1 MLDIKPLE
9 YQRPSQSVAQEN
21 STIFTAQ
28 TMIEKILVAVA
39 GRGLCEEMFNM
50 LMDIPSLQKA
60 SVTVL
65 HVVPPQV
72 TSEGMAAKLEEGGK
86 ILAQAVQSLKID
98 PSKVNPRLKQGDP
111 KTTVCQVAEEEQS
124 DLVIMGSRG
133 LGRLQSILENSVSQ
147 YVFQLTSRPML
158 LVKDDIYVKKIKR
171 VMVAV
176 DKSEAAKQ
184 SLQLALSLVKEV
196 SGGEIILVHVTKDL
210 TGKASEDLTASAEKD
225 PVLAPAVALAKQMG
239 VSYRCV
245 SATGKPGEEI
255 CRIADDLNADLLV
268 LGSPDRR
275 PNVAKNFVD
284 IDRLLGNSLSDYV
297 RVYANCPVLLA
308 RTVG

>member
-1 MLDIKPLE
+1 
-9 YQRPSQSVAQEN
+9 
-21 STIFTAQ
+21 
-28 TMIEKILVAVA
+28 MIEKILVAVA

-50 LMDIPSLQKA
+50 LMDIPSLQQS

-72 TSEGMAAKLEEGGK
+72 TSEGMADKLEEGGK

-124 DLVIMGSRG
+124 DLIIMGSRG
-133 LGRLQSILENSVSQ
+133 FGRLQSILENSVSQ

-171 VMVAV
+171 VMVAI
-176 DKSEAAKQ
+176 DKSESAKQ
-184 SLQLALSLVKEV
+184 SLDLALSLVKDIN
-196 SGGEIILVHVTKDL
+196 GGQLILVHVTKDL
-210 TGKASEDLTASAEKD
+210 TGKSTEDVTANAEKD

-245 SATGKPGEEI
+245 SATGKPGEAI
-255 CRIADDLNADLLV
+255 CRFTDELNADLLV
-268 LGSPDRR
+268 IGSPDRR
-275 PNVAKNFVD
+275 PSVAKSFVD
-284 IDRLLGNSLSDYV
+284 LDRLLGNSLSDYV

-308 RTVG
+308 RTTG

>member
-1 MLDIKPLE
+1 
-9 YQRPSQSVAQEN
+9 
-21 STIFTAQ
+21 
-28 TMIEKILVAVA
+28 MIEKILVAVA

-50 LMDIPSLQKA
+50 LMDIPSLQKT

-72 TSEGMAAKLEEGGK
+72 TSDGMADKLEEGGK
-86 ILAQAVQSLKID
+86 ILAQAIQSLKID
-98 PSKVNPRLKQGDP
+98 PSRVNPRLKQGDP

-133 LGRLQSILENSVSQ
+133 FGRLQSILENSVSQ

-171 VMVAV
+171 VMVAI
-176 DKSEAAKQ
+176 DKSESSKQ
-184 SLQLALSLVKEV
+184 SLDLALSLVKEV
-196 SGGEIILVHVTKDL
+196 DGGQIILVHVTKDL
-210 TGKASEDLTASAEKD
+210 TGKSTEDLTANAEKD

-239 VSYRCV
+239 VSYRCA
-245 SATGKPGEEI
+245 SATGKPGETI
-255 CRIADDLNADLLV
+255 CRLTDEMNADLLV
-268 LGSPDRR
+268 IGSPDRR
-275 PNVAKNFVD
+275 PNVAKSFID
-284 IDRLLGNSLSDYV
+284 LDRLLGNSLSDYV

-308 RTVG
+308 RTIG

>member
-1 MLDIKPLE
+1 
-9 YQRPSQSVAQEN
+9 
-21 STIFTAQ
+21 
-28 TMIEKILVAVA
+28 MIEKILVAVA

-50 LMDIPSLQKA
+50 LMDIPSLQKS

-72 TSEGMAAKLEEGGK
+72 TSEGMATKLEEGGK

-171 VMVAV
+171 VMVAL
-176 DKSEAAKQ
+176 DKSESAKQ
-184 SLQLALSLVKEV
+184 SLELALSFVKEV
-196 SGGEIILVHVTKDL
+196 SGGQIILVHVTKDL
-210 TGKASEDLTASAEKD
+210 TGKSSEDLTANAEKD

-245 SATGKPGEEI
+245 SATGKPGEAI
-255 CRIADDLNADLLV
+255 CKIADDVNADLLV
-268 LGSPDRR
+268 IGSPDRR

-284 IDRLLGNSLSDYV
+284 LDRLLGNSLSDYV

-308 RTVG
+308 RTVA

>member
-1 MLDIKPLE
+1 
-9 YQRPSQSVAQEN
+9 
-21 STIFTAQ
+21 
-28 TMIEKILVAVA
+28 
-39 GRGLCEEMFNM
+39 
-50 LMDIPSLQKA
+50 
-60 SVTVL
+60 
-65 HVVPPQV
+65 
-72 TSEGMAAKLEEGGK
+72 MAAKLEEGGK

-111 KTTVCQVAEEEQS
+111 KTTVCQVAEEEKA

-171 VMVAV
+171 VMVAL
-176 DKSEAAKQ
+176 DKSDSAKQ
-184 SLQLALSLVKEV
+184 SLELALSFAKEV
-196 SGGEIILVHVTKDL
+196 SGGQIILVHVTKDL
-210 TGKASEDLTASAEKD
+210 TGKASEDLTANAEKD

-245 SATGKPGEEI
+245 SATGKPGEAI
-255 CRIADDLNADLLV
+255 CKIADDVNADLLV
-268 LGSPDRR
+268 IGSPDRR

-284 IDRLLGNSLSDYV
+284 LDRLLGNSLSDYV

-308 RTVG
+308 RTVA

>member
-1 MLDIKPLE
+1 
-9 YQRPSQSVAQEN
+9 
-21 STIFTAQ
+21 
-28 TMIEKILVAVA
+28 MIEKILVAVA

-50 LMDIPSLQKA
+50 LMDIPSLQKT

-72 TSEGMAAKLEEGGK
+72 TSDGMADKLEEGGK
-86 ILAQAVQSLKID
+86 ILAQAIQSLKID
-98 PSKVNPRLKQGDP
+98 PSRVNPQLKQGDP

-133 LGRLQSILENSVSQ
+133 FGRLQSILENSVSQ

-171 VMVAV
+171 VMVAI
-176 DKSEAAKQ
+176 DKSESSKQ
-184 SLQLALSLVKEV
+184 SLDLALSLVKEV
-196 SGGEIILVHVTKDL
+196 DGGQIILVHVTKDL
-210 TGKASEDLTASAEKD
+210 TGKSTEDLTANAEKD

-239 VSYRCV
+239 VSYRCA
-245 SATGKPGEEI
+245 SATGKPGETI
-255 CRIADDLNADLLV
+255 CRFTDEMNADLLV
-268 LGSPDRR
+268 IGSPDRR
-275 PNVAKNFVD
+275 PSVAKSFID
-284 IDRLLGNSLSDYV
+284 LDRLLGNSLSDYV

-308 RTVG
+308 RTIG